1 MGGFA
6 DGQGETLIQELSLC
20 PRSLGPSDRPAT
32 PTRKTINRQNKRAG
46 RFQIEL
52 HQQCTEGIH
61 IMPRSLSHALAPQ
74 SRGVLRGDVLRCDP
88 WQNSAWVRKQESF
101 VVGSIGSIVGKWDLG
116 VALVFVLDPF

>member
-1 MGGFA
+1 
-6 DGQGETLIQELSLC
+6 
-20 PRSLGPSDRPAT
+20 
-32 PTRKTINRQNKRAG
+32 
-46 RFQIEL
+46 
-52 HQQCTEGIH
+52 
-61 IMPRSLSHALAPQ
+61 MPRSLSHALAPQ